1 MLYNKKILN
10 FISLLSSLGYIS
22 YILVDN
28 NDNVKKYLM
37 FTPFFFKN
45 TSFYGSLSLISTPT
59 KRFSLTVR
67 ALIILNRS
75 LKSSFLILETSRG
88 LLTHKEALK
97 YHTGGYILCL
107 LS

>member
-1 MLYNKKILN
+1 MLYNSKTLRLVALLN
-10 FISLLSSLGYIS
+10 SLGYLS
-22 YILVDN
+22 YVLLN
-28 NDNVKKYLM
+28 NENSVKKYMM

-45 TSFYGSLSLISTPT
+45 TSFYRSLALISTPVKKFT
-59 KRFSLTVR
+59 LTLK

-75 LKSSFLILETSRG
+75 LKNSFLILETSKG

-97 YHTGGYILCL
+97 FGVGGFILCL